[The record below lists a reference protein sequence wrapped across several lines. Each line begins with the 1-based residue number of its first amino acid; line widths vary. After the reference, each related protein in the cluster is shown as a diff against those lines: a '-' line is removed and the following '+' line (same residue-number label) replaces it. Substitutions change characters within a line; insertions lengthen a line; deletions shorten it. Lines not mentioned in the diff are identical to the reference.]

1 MSILSSRMPAFKV
14 TVFFLIFSA
23 MCNARQF
30 EAATD
35 EDSAIGALH
44 ERKDARDETRKQRN
58 SAEEETLNAEVD
70 DMQRLSES
78 HSNKRED
85 DLPRVWERSIKN
97 ENQVQKIDNDLP
109 SSAEQADESEDRE
122 QDDSPSVLS
131 ARNMAKRRGIKDGP
145 ADLWGRGIEN
155 GPPGLWGR
163 GLNNGPPGLW
173 GRGLNNGPPGLWGR
187 GLDNGPPGLWGRGL
201 KNGPP
206 GLWGR
211 EARGTSAL
219 GRRNANGPPGLW
231 GREIKNGPPG
241 LWGRGLRS
249 GAVGLW
255 ERELKNGPPG
265 LWGRGLRNG
274 PPGLW
279 GREIEKVSK
288 SSNRELSDVKSKEE
302 DGNEAKEDIQEM
314 K

>member
-1 MSILSSRMPAFKV
+1 MSKLISIISIDETKSGPS
-14 TVFFLIFSA
+14 FFFS
-23 MCNARQF
+23 
-30 EAATD
+30 
-35 EDSAIGALH
+35 
-44 ERKDARDETRKQRN
+44 ERK
-58 SAEEETLNAEVD
+58 SCPHIG
-70 DMQRLSES
+70 
-78 HSNKRED
+78 HST
-85 DLPRVWERSIKN
+85 
-97 ENQVQKIDNDLP
+97 
-109 SSAEQADESEDRE
+109 
-122 QDDSPSVLS
+122 
-131 ARNMAKRRGIKDGP
+131 
-145 ADLWGRGIEN
+145 
-155 GPPGLWGR
+155 
-163 GLNNGPPGLW
+163 
-173 GRGLNNGPPGLWGR
+173 
-187 GLDNGPPGLWGRGL
+187 
-201 KNGPP
+201 
-206 GLWGR
+206 

-288 SSNRELSDVKSKEE
+288 SSNRELSDVKSTEE